1 MFRRMLTPLCM
12 FLLLLAATALHT
24 PVATAQE
31 ADTTTTNDD
40 ETQTEENTDT
50 EEDAD
55 NDEEEGTVTDSIGP
69 LNTGQLI
76 KERCAGLTGLKRSEC
91 VRSTPL
97 LRPQI
102 RSGMQY
108 GNRNITS
115 EGAVKQQCKT
125 LDKESPDYRECVRRA
140 RTGVRVRS
148 NTLSSGEG
156 AASVTSVQQGRER
169 PARRI
174 ESRDFFRFKNN
185 TIQRVRSRNLKK

>member
-1 MFRRMLTPLCM
+1 MLTPLCM

-31 ADTTTTNDD
+31 ADTTTTTDD
-40 ETQTEENTDT
+40 DGTQTEENADT
-50 EEDAD
+50 EESVDGS
-55 NDEEEGTVTDSIGP
+55 EES
-69 LNTGQLI
+69 NRGQQI
-76 KERCAGLTGLKRSEC
+76 KERCAGLTGQERSKC
-91 VRSTPL
+91 VRSVPL
-97 LRPQI
+97 LRSRL
-102 RSGMQY
+102 RSGLQY
-108 GNRNITS
+108 RNRDIS
-115 EGAVKQQCKT
+115 SAGAVKEQCKT

-174 ESRDFFRFKNN
+174 ESRDFFRFKNS